1 MGFVGSNK
9 SKAEARR
16 IQQAGADAV
25 AKGDVDWAKAN
36 RWAIEGALK
45 EAGSLPGSPVAERA
59 QCTDPVRWALVRE
72 QRKECRRPLGL
83 L

>member
-1 MGFVGSNK
+1 MGSNK

-45 EAGSLPGSPVAERA
+45 EAGSLPGQPG
-59 QCTDPVRWALVRE
+59 C
-72 QRKECRRPLGL
+72 
-83 L
+83 